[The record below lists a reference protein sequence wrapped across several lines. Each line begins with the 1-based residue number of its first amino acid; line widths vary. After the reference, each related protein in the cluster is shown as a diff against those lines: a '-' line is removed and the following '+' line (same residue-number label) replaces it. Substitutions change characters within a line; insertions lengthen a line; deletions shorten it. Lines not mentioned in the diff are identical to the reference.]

1 MSQKWSYPEPD
12 RIALHEAA
20 HAVCATLL
28 RARVK
33 KVSIAGNQPICSLRH
48 FGTDDPAEQSQ
59 LHGQIAM
66 SGIEAEIMFFHDTR
80 GENPSDRG
88 QVKEAAYD
96 LVNTREEAEAL
107 VAKWRANV
115 VAMLHAANEPL
126 VRLAV
131 MLTKRKVLTGREVR
145 QALRG
150 IKWPPRKAKKPKEPV
165 GDFEL
170 EQ

>member
-1 MSQKWSYPEPD
+1 MKWNYPQPD
-12 RIALHEAA
+12 RDALHEAA

-33 KVSIAGNQPICSLRH
+33 QVSIAGSQPICSLRH
-48 FGTDDPAEQSQ
+48 FGTDDPKEQAE

-66 SGIEAEIMFFHDTR
+66 SGIEAEIAFFHRTR
-80 GENPSDRG
+80 GENTSDRG
-88 QVKEAAYD
+88 QVKAAVFD
-96 LVNTREEAEAL
+96 LANSREEAEAL

-115 VAMLHAANEPL
+115 VQMLMVANEPL

-131 MLTKRKVLTGREVR
+131 LLTKRKVLTGREVR
-145 QALRG
+145 AALRG

-165 GDFEL
+165 SPFEL